1 MVTATSATTGGNI
14 DVASIVS
21 QLMTV
26 EQRPLTLLSRKEA
39 SYQSKLS
46 AYGTLQGALGNFQT
60 AVSGLSDIS
69 KFQSLTA
76 SSSDSSVLTA
86 SAGSTAAAGS
96 YAIDVTSLAQSQ
108 KLVAAGQTSQT
119 VGIGAGGATTLTFD
133 FGTIAGGA
141 LASGKYTGATFTSNG
156 NGTQTVSIDATNNSL
171 QGIRDAINSA
181 NIGVTA
187 SIINDGSASPYRL
200 SLSSNAKGSS
210 NSVKIS
216 VAGDAA
222 LSALLA
228 QDPANN
234 AGQNLAETAAAKNA
248 NFTVNGIAVSKASN
262 SITDVIEGVTLNLQ
276 SLTTSTTNL
285 TVTRDTGAINTAV
298 AGFVKA
304 YNDLNSTVKNV
315 SGYNAATKTGAI
327 LQGDSSVRSIQNQL
341 RGVMNT
347 SISGAGTL
355 TTLGQIGVTFQKDGT
370 LALDSGK
377 LNTAITTSPN
387 DIAALFATV
396 GKASDSLI
404 SYSSAATT
412 AQPGSYA
419 VNISQLATQGK
430 LVGSAAAGTLNIASG
445 SNDVLAVT
453 LNGVSASVTLAAG
466 AYTAAALAAE
476 VQTKINGAS
485 ALSAAAV
492 SVAVTQS
499 GGVFTLTSNSYGS
512 ASSVTVTGSGAANLL
527 GGAPV
532 ATTGVNVAGTIDGQA
547 ATGAGQFLTGGSG
560 NSLGLKL
567 QVSGGALGARGTVSY
582 SHGYAYTLN
591 TLATSMLATDGLLA
605 GQKDGINKSIADI
618 GKQRIA
624 VNVRLAA
631 LQKQYT
637 SQFSALDVMLSNMT
651 QTSTYLTQQLAN
663 LSKGY

>member
-1 MVTATSATTGGNI
+1 
-14 DVASIVS
+14 
-21 QLMTV
+21 
-26 EQRPLTLLSRKEA
+26 
-39 SYQSKLS
+39 
-46 AYGTLQGALGNFQT
+46 
-60 AVSGLSDIS
+60 
-69 KFQSLTA
+69 
-76 SSSDSSVLTA
+76 
-86 SAGSTAAAGS
+86 
-96 YAIDVTSLAQSQ
+96 
-108 KLVAAGQTSQT
+108 
-119 VGIGAGGATTLTFD
+119 
-133 FGTIAGGA
+133 
-141 LASGKYTGATFTSNG
+141 
-156 NGTQTVSIDATNNSL
+156 
-171 QGIRDAINSA
+171 
-181 NIGVTA
+181 
-187 SIINDGSASPYRL
+187 
-200 SLSSNAKGSS
+200 
-210 NSVKIS
+210 
-216 VAGDAA
+216 
-222 LSALLA
+222 
-228 QDPANN
+228 
-234 AGQNLAETAAAKNA
+234 
-248 NFTVNGIAVSKASN
+248 
-262 SITDVIEGVTLNLQ
+262 
-276 SLTTSTTNL
+276 
-285 TVTRDTGAINTAV
+285 
-298 AGFVKA
+298 
-304 YNDLNSTVKNV
+304 
-315 SGYNAATKTGAI
+315 
-327 LQGDSSVRSIQNQL
+327 
-341 RGVMNT
+341 MNT